1 MSLSIVIGMPDKA
14 FLPTLAQLRMFVTLA
29 ENRHFGTAAEKLSI
43 TQPSLSQGLS
53 TLEKGLGLQLIE
65 RSTRKVIVTSIGQK
79 LVPYAQAVLEAVDVL
94 EAQIYGGREFLTG
107 QLSIGV
113 IPTIA
118 PYLLPAF
125 LPIVREKFPKLE
137 PTIIEETTPVLMDSL
152 RDGKIDLALI
162 AFPSK
167 EQGFTEISLYTER
180 FIVAL
185 PPGHPFEGREDL
197 TLQSLD
203 DVSLLLLNN
212 GHCMHEHVM
221 DLCRLAQV
229 DAGYGRDSVSR
240 AASLTTIIQLIAAGQ
255 GCTLLPASA
264 VIAECTRPGISFA
277 QFDPSVPAGR
287 HIGLVFRKSSA
298 RAEEFA
304 ALGEA
309 IKESSEKTI
318 AAAGPLGLRIE

>member
-1 MSLSIVIGMPDKA
+1 MADKA
-14 FLPTLAQLRMFVTLA
+14 FLPTLAQLRMFVTLV

-53 TLEKGLGLQLIE
+53 TLEKGLDLQLIE
-65 RSTRKVIVTSIGQK
+65 RSTRKVIVTPVGQK
-79 LVPYAQAVLEAVDVL
+79 LVPYARAVLEAADVL
-94 EAQIYGGREFLTG
+94 EAQIYGGRESLTG

-118 PYLLPAF
+118 PYLLPEF
-125 LPIVREKFPKLE
+125 LSIIQERFPKLE
-137 PTIIEETTPVLMDSL
+137 PTIIEATTPHLMENL
-152 RDGKIDLALI
+152 RDGKIDVALI

-167 EQGFTEISLYTER
+167 EQGLTEIELYTEP
-180 FIVAL
+180 FVAAL
-185 PPGHPFEGREDL
+185 PQGHEWEGREDL
-197 TLQSLD
+197 TLDMLN
-203 DVSLLLLNN
+203 DVRLLLLND

-229 DAGYGRDSVSR
+229 DVGYNSDSLSR
-240 AASLTTIIQLIAAGQ
+240 AASLSTIIQLVAAGQ

-264 VIAECTRPGISFA
+264 VHAEFTRPGIALA
-277 QFDPSVPAGR
+277 QFAPSVTAER
-287 HIGLVFRKSSA
+287 HVGLVYRKSSA

-309 IKESSEKTI
+309 ITESYEKTLAS
-318 AAAGPLGLRIE
+318 AAPLGLRIE